1 MVIVVPGYGNARAKA
16 NFLTA
21 DHFHKWK
28 VKLKKY
34 FNHNIYKKI
43 KPHLKMLLYSMI
55 KDVKPLKKLIY
66 FHLDFSVLDSAFST
80 LQIWGIKLLSRG
92 SLYA

>member
-28 VKLKKY
+28 IKLKKY

-43 KPHLKMLLYSMI
+43 EPHFKMLHYSMI
-55 KDVKPLKKLIY
+55 KDVKHLKMFDL
-66 FHLDFSVLDSAFST
+66 FPFRFQCA
-80 LQIWGIKLLSRG
+80 
-92 SLYA
+92 